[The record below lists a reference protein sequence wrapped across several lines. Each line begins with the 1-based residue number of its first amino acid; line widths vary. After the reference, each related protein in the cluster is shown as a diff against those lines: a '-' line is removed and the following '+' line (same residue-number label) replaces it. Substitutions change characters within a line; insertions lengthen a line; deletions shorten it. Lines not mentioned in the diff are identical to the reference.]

1 MTLAWVGE
9 RRSSSSAGIW
19 SSRSST
25 MISSG
30 GEIGNEKVAIVV
42 ALGVYL
48 SARCVRQRR
57 GRGLAGLCYNYGV
70 VAV

>member
-1 MTLAWVGE
+1 
-9 RRSSSSAGIW
+9 
-19 SSRSST
+19 

-57 GRGLAGLCYNYGV
+57 GRGLAGLCQTTVLLPFDFATLEIY
-70 VAV
+70 